1 MRVVTAPI
9 WGGATQLDR
18 LFGAKAHWRRTDA
31 TTVTTVSQVPSNAST
46 LAVASLQKA
55 PTARF
60 PAKESTIGSKN
71 LKKIKKQKKFFSA
84 QRPKQKGSESS
95 IEWLPSQQKKEHE
108 IFGST

>member
-46 LAVASLQKA
+46 LAVGSLQKA

-71 LKKIKKQKKFFSA
+71 LKKSKNKKNFSA

-108 IFGST
+108 LFGST